1 MGLRLV
7 LNGNTGSGDPGGSP
21 NIRPSLQMFLDVR
34 ETGESGVGSA
44 DVDQGARGLTLL
56 SLIFPLV
63 SKASPHLLLKME
75 KMEEGVGVK
84 PTHWLCSLV

>member
-1 MGLRLV
+1 MGTRGQVTL
-7 LNGNTGSGDPGGSP
+7 GDPQTSIP
-21 NIRPSLQMFLDVR
+21 LFQMFLDVR

-63 SKASPHLLLKME
+63 SKASPHLLLSTAE

>member
-1 MGLRLV
+1 
-7 LNGNTGSGDPGGSP
+7 
-21 NIRPSLQMFLDVR
+21 MFLDVR

-63 SKASPHLLLKME
+63 SKASPHLLLSTAE

>member
-1 MGLRLV
+1 MGTWGQVTL
-7 LNGNTGSGDPGGSP
+7 GDPQTSIP
-21 NIRPSLQMFLDVR
+21 LFQMFLDVR